1 MSESINFSDNLGQL
15 LSPPRCV
22 VMPGMPFPSIRSPEL
37 QKTTAD
43 LDHTLVSV
51 PSVAESLHHPEITFL
66 TAFCLPSFTR
76 SRPLPDRQLHHCL
89 ALRPSFAL
97 PAGDGVC
104 HGPGLQ
110 ASCYKGET
118 QESVESRVLPGPR
131 HRH

>member
-1 MSESINFSDNLGQL
+1 KDERINFSDNLGQL

-22 VMPGMPFPSIRSPEL
+22 VMAGMPFPNIRSPEL
-37 QKTTAD
+37 QKKTAY

-51 PSVAESLHHPEITFL
+51 PSVSLHHPKIAFL

-76 SRPLPDRQLHHCL
+76 SRPLPDGQLHRCL
-89 ALRPSFAL
+89 ALRPSFPL

-104 HGPGLQ
+104 QGPGLQ
-110 ASCYKGET
+110 GSCYKGET
-118 QESVESRVLPGPR
+118 QESVESRALPGPR

>member
-1 MSESINFSDNLGQL
+1 MSDSINFSHNLGQ
-15 LSPPRCV
+15 CV

-43 LDHTLVSV
+43 LDHTL
-51 PSVAESLHHPEITFL
+51 SLHHPEITFL

-89 ALRPSFAL
+89 ALCPSFAL

-110 ASCYKGET
+110 GSCYKGET